1 MRSNTRVF
9 SPTVVS
15 ETRFG
20 YTRFYNSVGT
30 LLAFQRNV
38 VDELG
43 IPGLKGGDPV
53 SWGIPSIG
61 ITNYNGIGDGTDGPF
76 ENKNS
81 TLQFLNN
88 TSVTRG
94 KHSFRFGGEIRKDQ
108 FNQVGNQYGRGS
120 FSFAVTPTQ
129 DPAALT
135 PGSGLPARGD
145 GLAPFLR
152 RH

>member
-1 MRSNTRVF
+1 
-9 SPTVVS
+9 VVS

-61 ITNYNGIGDGTDGPF
+61 IANYNGIGGRHRWPLR
-76 ENKNS
+76 KQKQHAPVSS
-81 TLQFLNN
+81 T
-88 TSVTRG
+88 THR
-94 KHSFRFGGEIRKDQ
+94 
-108 FNQVGNQYGRGS
+108 
-120 FSFAVTPTQ
+120 
-129 DPAALT
+129 
-135 PGSGLPARGD
+135 
-145 GLAPFLR
+145 
-152 RH
+152 